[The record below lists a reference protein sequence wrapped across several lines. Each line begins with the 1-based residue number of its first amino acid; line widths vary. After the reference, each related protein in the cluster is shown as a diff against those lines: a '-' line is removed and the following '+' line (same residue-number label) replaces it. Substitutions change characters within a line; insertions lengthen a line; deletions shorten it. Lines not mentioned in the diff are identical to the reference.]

1 MKLFLLAVLAL
12 AGSMPKVGPM
22 KPYRLPPRQEWRMQN
37 GMRVVLV
44 EDKRIGLVTAELV
57 FPAGASAYPPERAGL
72 VEAMAE
78 LMTDGTERRASLEVA
93 ESADAYGGY
102 INCEADGDSVTLGA
116 GGLSSKLDEIISLMA
131 EVARSPSFPEDEV
144 GLRRA
149 NMLAELKA
157 ARAEPSFL
165 ASVAFRK
172 RLFAGHPY
180 AVTAPTEKS
189 ISLISRQ
196 SVRQAY
202 RSLVAPRE
210 AVFVLV
216 GDVSAEALKASLE
229 RHFGAWEGAA
239 SAGAASDAPS
249 AAEARRVY
257 LLDRPGSSQVTLVLG
272 NRSAREFDPD
282 YFDLLVANQA
292 LGGSFASR
300 LVQDVRETKGYTYSI
315 GSRLQHQAA
324 ASWFA
329 VSTPLR
335 SEVMGPALDLVF
347 EHIERLRAK
356 PLSSE
361 ELEKAKSYLA
371 GSFARRMETQA
382 GVLGAVVRMKRHRLP
397 SDFYD
402 SYVERVQAV
411 SVEGARRA
419 AELHMRPGEFM
430 LVAVG
435 DQKEIRDGLARFS
448 TEPVTDLNEDGDPV
462 PSKDAE
468 PVTR

>member
-1 MKLFLLAVLAL
+1 
-12 AGSMPKVGPM
+12 MPKIGPM
-22 KPYRLPPRQEWRMQN
+22 KAYRLPSRQEWRMQN
-37 GMRVVLV
+37 GLRVVLV
-44 EDKRIGLVTAELV
+44 EDKRPLVTAELV
-57 FPAGASAYPPERAGL
+57 FPVGAAAFPAERAGL

-78 LMTDGTERRASLEVA
+78 LMTDGTERLTSLQVA
-93 ESADAYGGY
+93 ETADSYGGY
-102 INCEADGDSVTLGA
+102 ISCEADGDSVSLGA
-116 GGLSSKLDEIISLMA
+116 GGLASKLDEILSLMA

-144 GLRRA
+144 GLRRV
-149 NMLAELKA
+149 NMLDELKA

-165 ASVAFRK
+165 ADVAFRK
-172 RLFAGHPY
+172 RLFSGHPY

-189 ISLISRQ
+189 IALINRET
-196 SVRQAY
+196 VRQAY
-202 RSLVAPRE
+202 RSLIAPRE

-216 GDVSAEALKASLE
+216 GDVQAEALKAALE
-229 RHFGAWEGAA
+229 RHFGSWEGAA
-239 SAGAASDAPS
+239 SAGRASEAPTRVDQ
-249 AAEARRVY
+249 RRVY
-257 LLDRPGSSQVTLVLG
+257 LVDRPGSSQVTLVLG

-335 SEVMGPALDLVF
+335 SEVMGPALDLILKHVQD
-347 EHIERLRAK
+347 LRSK
-356 PLSSE
+356 PLAQA

-382 GVLGAVVRMKRHRLP
+382 GLLGAVVRMKLHGLP

-402 SYVERVQAV
+402 GYVERVQAV
-411 SVEGARRA
+411 GLEGARRA
-419 AELHMRPGEFM
+419 AQIHMRPEELV

-435 DQKEIRDGLARFS
+435 DQKTIRDGLARFS
-448 TEPVTDLNEDGDPV
+448 AEPVADLNEDGDPV
-462 PSKDAE
+462 A
-468 PVTR
+468 R